1 MNICIYIYIYTYTG
15 PEVELSERY
24 GAMLNAVFVIL
35 MYSPGMPILYS
46 FGVIFFAS
54 AYWADKITLLEIFK
68 RCVCECVCLCVSVCL
83 SQSPSLSLFF
93 PFSLFLSVSLDLS
106 LRPTLSSARALSL
119 SPSLPLSSSLSLSQ
133 SQALQLPSLLLKIL
147 KSQLYSPFTQ
157 AY

>member
-1 MNICIYIYIYTYTG
+1 MCVYMFIYIYIYIYTG

-68 RCVCECVCLCVSVCL
+68 RCVCECVSVCL
-83 SQSPSLSLFF
+83 SQSPSLSLS
-93 PFSLFLSVSLDLS
+93 FSVPLFLSVSI
-106 LRPTLSSARALSL
+106 SL
-119 SPSLPLSSSLSLSQ
+119 SQTHSLERARSLPLSLFPSLSLSL
-133 SQALQLPSLLLKIL
+133 SGCAREKECEI
-147 KSQLYSPFTQ
+147 
-157 AY
+157 